1 MTNENADYPSFQDL
15 LDDELVPVPA
25 CLRENTNPHIENIA
39 LDVGRW
45 TDATFFKQEVDNL
58 WPKVW
63 QMACRETVLSQ
74 PGDYFVYDIT
84 RYSILLVCTGP
95 NTLKAYHNSCLH
107 RGRAI
112 KSGKGR
118 SRVLR
123 CPYHGFTWN
132 LDGSFKEAFCQ
143 SEFSHT
149 DLNDLRLPE
158 IKVEKW
164 GGWVFINMDPQAP
177 SFDDYASILPDHFR
191 HWEPERRYVSL
202 HLEKVIQCNWKAAL
216 EAFIESY
223 HAIQTHPQILSF
235 TGGDNSQYDVWGDH
249 LSRTITPQGIPNPG
263 QADRF
268 SVVETVNDMLGA
280 DGFEEASKLFGDQAD
295 QLTSRQAIA
304 SVRRQQLK
312 STLGSNV
319 LNSVTNSELMDSIL
333 YLLFPN
339 FSPWGGFQT
348 QITYRHRPNGM
359 DVNSCLMDIYF
370 LESYN
375 ADAAP
380 PPDAET
386 IHLSADQPFSTVPG
400 FDALASIFD
409 QDANNLPE
417 VQKGL
422 HASNKGHVISAN
434 YQELRIR
441 HFHATLDKYLSHSFD
456 GQ

>member
-1 MTNENADYPSFQDL
+1 MEKERSDFKSFQGL
-15 LDDELVPVPA
+15 LDEEPVPVPS
-25 CLRENTNPHIENIA
+25 CLRENTRPSVENIA

-45 TDATFFKQEVDNL
+45 TDESFFKREVENL

-63 QMACRETVLSQ
+63 QMACRETALIQ
-74 PGDYFVYDIT
+74 PGDYFVYDIA
-84 RYSILLVCTGP
+84 RYSILLVFTNQ
-95 NTLKAYHNSCLH
+95 NTIKAYHNSCLH

-112 KSGKGR
+112 KSGIGR
-118 SRVLR
+118 SRELK

-132 LDGSFKEAFCQ
+132 LDGSFKEACCQ
-143 SEFSHT
+143 SEFDHT
-149 DLNDLRLPE
+149 NLEDLSLPE
-158 IKVEKW
+158 LQVAKW
-164 GGWVFINMDPQAP
+164 GGWIFVNMDPKALRF
-177 SFDDYASILPDHFR
+177 SEYVSCLPEHFR
-191 HWEPERRYVSL
+191 RWEPEKRYVSL
-202 HLEKVIQCNWKAAL
+202 HLEKVIRCNWKTAL

-263 QADRF
+263 QAARF
-268 SVVETVNDMLGA
+268 SMVETVNDMLGP
-280 DGFEEASKLFGDQAD
+280 DGFDKATSLVGDKAIE
-295 QLTSRQAIA
+295 LNSRQAIA
-304 SVRRQQLK
+304 AVRRKQLEASVESK
-312 STLGSNV
+312 V
-319 LNSVTNSELMDSIL
+319 LQTATNSELMDSIL

-370 LESYN
+370 LESCEPGN
-375 ADAAP
+375 DI
-380 PPDAET
+380 PPDAKK
-386 IHLSADQPFSTVPG
+386 IHLSAEQSFSEVPG

-417 VQKGL
+417 VQRGL
-422 HASNKGHVISAN
+422 HASNKGHVISAS

-441 HFHATLDKYLSHSFD
+441 HFHATLDKYLSNSLNE
-456 GQ
+456 

>member
-1 MTNENADYPSFQDL
+1 MASDNTDFLSFQDL
-15 LDDELVPVPA
+15 LDEELVPVPE
-25 CLRENTNPHIENIA
+25 CLRENTRPSIENIA

-45 TDATFFKQEVDNL
+45 TDRSFFNQEVSHL

-63 QMACRETVLSQ
+63 QMACREAVVSE
-74 PGDYFVYDIT
+74 PGDYFVYEIT
-84 RYSILLVCTGP
+84 RYSILLVCTDQK
-95 NTLKAYHNSCLH
+95 TIKAYHNSCLH

-118 SRVLR
+118 SRELR

-149 DLNDLRLPE
+149 NLQDLRLPE
-158 IKVEKW
+158 IQVAKW
-164 GGWVFINMDPQAP
+164 GGWVFINMDPKAP
-177 SFDDYASILPDHFR
+177 SFSDYLSFLPNHFCR
-191 HWEPERRYVSL
+191 WEPEKRFVSL
-202 HLEKVIQCNWKAAL
+202 HIEKVIQCNWKAAL

-268 SVVETVNDMLGA
+268 SVIETVNDMLGPK
-280 DGFEEASKLFGDQAD
+280 GFEEATKLVDDMAN
-295 QLTSRQAIA
+295 QLSSRQAIA
-304 SVRRQQLK
+304 AVRRKQLESLIDDK
-312 STLGSNV
+312 V
-319 LNSVTNSELMDSIL
+319 LQTATNSELMDSIL

-370 LESYN
+370 LESCEQGTET
-375 ADAAP
+375 
-380 PPDAET
+380 PPDAAK
-386 IHLSADQPFSTVPG
+386 IQLSADQSFSEVPG
-400 FDALASIFD
+400 FEALASIFD

-417 VQKGL
+417 VQRGL
-422 HASNKGHVISAN
+422 HASNKGQVISAS

-441 HFHATLDKYLSHSFD
+441 HFHATLDKYLSHSLSD
-456 GQ
+456 